1 MAATHG
7 SELSTTSVALPAP
20 TAYPMALSVGVT
32 LLFAGLLT
40 HMAISILGA
49 IVALAAATGWF
60 REVLP
65 HEQHE
70 TVPIEP
76 EPAQP
81 VAAARRQVARL
92 QISELHRARLPI
104 EIYPVSAGVKGGLAG
119 SVAMAALAILYG
131 LIFYRSPW
139 YPINLLAGA
148 VYGQGTTFSTEVIAA
163 FHLTPFVIAT
173 VIHLVT
179 STLVGLLYGVMLPMF
194 PRRPILLGGILAPV
208 MWTGLDLRH
217 SGSLEPGHERA
228 HRLALVRRI
237 TVRIRDRG
245 WDCRGAAHARSHV
258 AAHALRR
265 ARWFRGGRYRSTS
278 ATGKGRSDDEDDDRS
293 GVAGVCGARF
303 FRLRELPGRPQP
315 ESVEVRPEA
324 VKDFAELYSH
334 NCSGCHGPE
343 GKGGAALA
351 LANPVYLAITDEETL
366 RRVTSTGVPGTAMP
380 AFARQEGGTLTDE
393 QINILVREIRGL
405 WSRPDVLGGVTPP
418 AYLTDAAGEPG
429 RGGQVYQTFCASC
442 HGPGGQRRTERQFHR
457 RRDVPRIGERP
468 EPSYHRYCRAAGSQ
482 PARLARLHCRPIP
495 VEPGRVRRRGLAHFA
510 SASVSRPALS
520 RRGKSTDLKVQR

>member
-1 MAATHG
+1 MDKTHGMAATHD
-7 SELSTTSVALPAP
+7 SEPTIPSVALPAP

-76 EPAQP
+76 ELQP
-81 VAAARRQVARL
+81 VAAARRQVSRL

-104 EIYPVSAGVKGGLAG
+104 EFYPISAGVKGGLAG

-173 VIHLVT
+173 VIHVVT

-208 MWTGLDLRH
+208 MWTGLIYA
-217 SGSLEPGHERA
+217 SLEALNPVMNER
-228 HRLALVRRI
+228 I
-237 TVRIRDRG
+237 D
-245 WDCRGAAHARSHV
+245 W
-258 AAHALRR
+258 
-265 ARWFRGGRYRSTS
+265 RWFVASQFAFGIVAGIVVARHTPVRMLQHMPFAVRAGFEAGGMEHEPH
-278 ATGKGRSDDEDDDRS
+278 GKG
-293 GVAGVCGARF
+293 
-303 FRLRELPGRPQP
+303 PKP
-315 ESVEVRPEA
+315 
-324 VKDFAELYSH
+324 
-334 NCSGCHGPE
+334 
-343 GKGGAALA
+343 
-351 LANPVYLAITDEETL
+351 
-366 RRVTSTGVPGTAMP
+366 
-380 AFARQEGGTLTDE
+380 
-393 QINILVREIRGL
+393 
-405 WSRPDVLGGVTPP
+405 
-418 AYLTDAAGEPG
+418 
-429 RGGQVYQTFCASC
+429 
-442 HGPGGQRRTERQFHR
+442 
-457 RRDVPRIGERP
+457 
-468 EPSYHRYCRAAGSQ
+468 
-482 PARLARLHCRPIP
+482 
-495 VEPGRVRRRGLAHFA
+495 
-510 SASVSRPALS
+510 
-520 RRGKSTDLKVQR
+520 